1 MERYGQI
8 KSRDRETI
16 TLKEVIQVLIPV
28 AAVVFLFGAIYLNQ
42 AILAPRFKREFSYRK
57 LIKKTTEKTIKE
69 GEIITFG
76 KYDWNNTWRVLKV
89 EEDRVLVINENC
101 IDFMNMEGEVSS
113 YDPHFSRYFMAYPYI
128 PQDATIY
135 HGERWKYTGLKKW
148 LNDVYYDV
156 TFNDKEKELF
166 IETEYGRIFLL
177 SREEAR
183 EYFENN
189 LDRRA
194 QYLKCDYPW
203 WLRSSSSYET
213 NVYNDYVTSDGRID
227 GNSICY
233 NSSNIGVRPA
243 MWLKLGK

>member
-16 TLKEVIQVLIPV
+16 TLKEVLQVLIPV

-69 GEIITFG
+69 GDVLTLG

-89 EEDRVLVINENC
+89 EDDRVLVINEDC
-101 IDFMNMEGEVSS
+101 IDLMNMEGSVSN
-113 YDPHFSRYFMAYPYI
+113 YDPHLGKCFQVYPYI
-128 PQDATIY
+128 PEDAEIH

-183 EYFENN
+183 EYFMSDS
-189 LDRRA
+189 DRRA
-194 QYLKCDYPW
+194 KYIKYDYPW
-203 WLRSSSSYET
+203 WLRSSSSYESY
-213 NVYNDYVTSDGRID
+213 VYNDYVTSQGRID

-233 NSSNIGVRPA
+233 NNSNIGVRPA
-243 MWLKLGK
+243 MWLKSGE